1 MAPSLEDR
9 RFAAVLHLVPDL
21 GEPRPRIAV
30 GSLHGHDV
38 PSFPSPGYRLLYRLI
53 VHIYQASVKWSARKP
68 LAAAG
73 ILLASAACGSEAG
86 GDGVTIEF
94 WGMGREGEVVAAL
107 VPEFERRHPGIEVQ
121 VQQIPWTAAH
131 EKLVT
136 AYVGDATPDVAQLG
150 NTWIP
155 EFAAL
160 EALAPLG
167 ERVARSAAIGPEE
180 YFAGIWETNVVDGT
194 VYGIP
199 WYVDTRVLF
208 YRKDLLAAAGYAE
221 PPETWAEWLEA
232 MRRLEAVMGDDGYPI
247 LLPTNEWPQPVIL
260 ALQAGSTL
268 LDEGDRYGAFA
279 APEFREAFTFYVE
292 IFRRGYAPP
301 LANTQIA
308 NLYQQF
314 ADGEFAMVITGPWNI
329 GEFRARLPEDL
340 QDDWGTAPLPGPK
353 GPGVSMAGGASFV
366 IFESSEHSEH
376 ADAAWELIEY
386 LSEPAVQVRFYELS
400 GDLPARRAAW
410 DDPALANDPQVQA
423 FRAQLDRVVPLPR
436 VPEWEQIATRVY
448 EYGEAAVRG
457 SMTIDQALTA
467 LDRDVDR
474 MLEKRRWM
482 LAQREEEGKSP

>member
-1 MAPSLEDR
+1 M
-9 RFAAVLHLVPDL
+9 
-21 GEPRPRIAV
+21 
-30 GSLHGHDV
+30 
-38 PSFPSPGYRLLYRLI
+38 
-53 VHIYQASVKWSARKP
+53 
-68 LAAAG
+68 AAAG